1 MLVNIQ
7 LIVVDLIHL
16 ISILFLGEYNQKK
29 CKEDND
35 ENAFDNAFY
44 SYVENL
50 REKSKQH
57 LSTINLLNTNPN
69 PTINNNSNSINGRK
83 SIGNN
88 YINDQLSFDNRNYM
102 KINPQTQQQH
112 QQQDSN
118 LNHNLVSSLREKF
131 ETKINLNNNT
141 EPKTILTKLNHRSQ
155 SLASSSSTSS
165 SSSTISTSPI
175 SPVESVKITI
185 KTPILS
191 EIQTE
196 NKYLSTDSSA
206 SAASSLPSPQIQ
218 LEIIDSN
225 NEKNLLSY
233 FLSLNSI
240 KSINQVLF
248 NNFVYKYLLKFY
260 YSENNIKKFVYLN
273 LIKPLNESCSNDDND
288 FYRYSIDYAKNLLLL
303 VGNKDFIIEKIE
315 NNNDFINGDDEKCDF
330 SSPTELLFE
339 LKTKYL
345 FELNKIIE
353 KKLNY
358 YIGKENFLHKKIDF
372 NKNVSNKVTIYA

>member
-1 MLVNIQ
+1 M
-7 LIVVDLIHL
+7 
-16 ISILFLGEYNQKK
+16 
-29 CKEDND
+29 
-35 ENAFDNAFY
+35 
-44 SYVENL
+44 

-57 LSTINLLNTNPN
+57 LSTINLLNTNP
-69 PTINNNSNSINGRK
+69 TTSINNSINGRK

-102 KINPQTQQQH
+102 KINSQTQQQE
-112 QQQDSN
+112 SN

-155 SLASSSSTSS
+155 SSSSSSTT
-165 SSSTISTSPI
+165 TISTSPI
-175 SPVESVKITI
+175 SPDETKIKI
-185 KTPILS
+185 KSPILN

-196 NKYLSTDSSA
+196 NKYLSIDSSA
-206 SAASSLPSPQIQ
+206 STTSSLPSP
-218 LEIIDSN
+218 EIFDSN

-288 FYRYSIDYAKNLLLL
+288 FYKYSIDYAKNLLLL
-303 VGNKDFIIEKIE
+303 VGNKDFIIEKID
-315 NNNDFINGDDEKCDF
+315 NDGFINDDDEKIDF

-353 KKLNY
+353 KKLSY
-358 YIGKENFLHKKIDF
+358 FIGKENILHKKIDF
-372 NKNVSNKVTIYA
+372 NKHVSNKVKIYCNNHFIYQI